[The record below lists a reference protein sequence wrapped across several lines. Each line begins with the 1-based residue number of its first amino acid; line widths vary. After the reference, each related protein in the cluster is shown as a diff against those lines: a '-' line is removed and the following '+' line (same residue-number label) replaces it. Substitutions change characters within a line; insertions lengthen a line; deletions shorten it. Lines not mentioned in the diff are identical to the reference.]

1 MAKKKSTAPKTKAS
15 NGTTSPSA
23 AGYATVRRLT
33 CRRELTPAQKRPRR
47 DAGDGETDDEAE
59 VDHLAGGKKSAATS
73 PVDGKLRSPLS
84 THFPETS
91 ASPAPQPIPT
101 PSLSAAELKDKGNA
115 EFKKG
120 RYEAAIEWY
129 TKAISA
135 EPSEPTYL
143 TNRAAAYIAQKRFAP
158 ALADCQ
164 RAHSL
169 QSASPSAK
177 TLLRLAKC
185 QLALGDTAAALSSV
199 GQVLTLVPGEK
210 SAKEMEAR
218 IGRVDQ
224 HLQRFQ
230 QAKSKG
236 EGTLS
241 RISLQEAERESEGF
255 GEGTRWRCWRVEAL
269 ISAGRLDE
277 AAQAVMDAA
286 RVDRESTEVLYL
298 RGLVL
303 FLQNQ
308 LPKAVTHCVEVLRL
322 DPDHSRARTLM
333 RRVRAVEGKKDEG
346 NNAFKSGRLQEAA
359 NLYSQALDLIGDS
372 QEEAKGGVIR
382 GVLLSNRATAEV
394 KLGKLE
400 DALADVTAS
409 LERQPGN
416 YKAMRTKAR
425 ILLEKEEYEAAV
437 HEFASALEQAKQ
449 DGASDVRA
457 LAEEHRKAEVALKRS
472 KTKDHYKTLGIKK
485 DADDR
490 DIKMAYRKLSLV
502 HHPDKGGDEEQFKTI
517 QEAHS
522 VLSDPERRRRYDLGE
537 DEEGTG
543 GGGFGGGM
551 NNMDPED
558 IAHIFQFMG
567 GGMGGGG
574 MGGGG
579 RRRAGGN
586 PFGQSGFSNGGGFSF

>member
-1 MAKKKSTAPKTKAS
+1 MAKKKSASAKAKAS
-15 NGTTSPSA
+15 NGSTSPAA
-23 AGYATVRRLT
+23 AGPSKLPTPPHSP
-33 CRRELTPAQKRPRR
+33 EPAQKRPRR
-47 DAGDGETDDEAE
+47 ETPGENNSDDEDE
-59 VDHLAGGKKSAATS
+59 VERVTGGKSAATS
-73 PVDGKLRSPLS
+73 PVNGKPPTPLS
-84 THFPETS
+84 ASMAETS
-91 ASPAPQPIPT
+91 ASPAPEPLSTPT
-101 PSLSAAELKDKGNA
+101 LTAAELKDKGNA
-115 EFKKG
+115 EFKKQ
-120 RYEAAIEWY
+120 RYDTAIEWY
-129 TKAISA
+129 SKAID
-135 EPSEPTYL
+135 PSEPTYL

-169 QSASPSAK
+169 QSAAPSAK

-185 QLALGDTAAALSSV
+185 QLALGDTASALSSV
-199 GQVLTLVPGEK
+199 GQVLTLAPGEK
-210 SAKEMEAR
+210 SAKEMETR
-218 IGRVDQ
+218 IQRVDQ
-224 HLQRFQ
+224 HLERYR
-230 QAKSKG
+230 QAKSTG
-236 EGTLS
+236 QGTMA

-269 ISAGRLDE
+269 ISAGKLDE

-322 DPDHSRARTLM
+322 DPDHTRARTLM
-333 RRVRAVEGKKDEG
+333 RRVRAVEAKKDEG
-346 NNAFKSGRLQEAA
+346 NNAFKSGRLQEAV
-359 NLYSQALDLIGDS
+359 NLYSEALELIGDK

-394 KLGKLE
+394 KLDKLDE
-400 DALADVTAS
+400 ALADVTAS
-409 LERQPGN
+409 LELQPGN

-425 ILLEKEEYEAAV
+425 ILLQQEEYEAAV
-437 HEFASALEQAKQ
+437 REFAAALEQAKQ
-449 DGASDVRA
+449 DGASDARA

-485 DADDR
+485 DADER

-537 DEEGTG
+537 DEEGMG
-543 GGGFGGGM
+543 GGGGM
-551 NNMDPED
+551 NQMDPED

-574 MGGGG
+574 GGGG
-579 RRRAGGN
+579 RRRPGGN
-586 PFGQSGFSNGGGFSF
+586 PFGQSGFSSGGGFSF